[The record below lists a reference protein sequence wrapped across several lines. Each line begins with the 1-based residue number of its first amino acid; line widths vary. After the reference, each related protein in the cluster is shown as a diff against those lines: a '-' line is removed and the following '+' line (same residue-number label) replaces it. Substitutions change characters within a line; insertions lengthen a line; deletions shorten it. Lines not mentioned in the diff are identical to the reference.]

1 MDAKYPKTLD
11 KSLASLQN
19 KIKINIIFISYHK
32 MNLSLLLELNTA
44 RIEHPKVACEIWL
57 VQMACAY
64 MQLVM
69 ETQEMM

>member
-19 KIKINIIFISYHK
+19 KIKINIIISYCK

-44 RIEHPKVACEIWL
+44 RIEHPKVVCEIWL
-57 VQMACAY
+57 IQMACAY